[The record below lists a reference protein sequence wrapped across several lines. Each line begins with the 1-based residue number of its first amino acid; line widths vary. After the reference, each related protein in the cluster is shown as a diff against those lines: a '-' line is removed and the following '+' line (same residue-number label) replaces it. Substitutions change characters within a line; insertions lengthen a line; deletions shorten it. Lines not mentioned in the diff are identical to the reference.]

1 MVRFQGRGDVDG
13 ATRYSGEAPP
23 VMLFTELLHF
33 VLPQA
38 AYVRRRDGTAAC
50 DLPFTM
56 ADVKAAGGPHAFD
69 SSASTKGEEARGV
82 HEALEADG
90 GALLAEVKA
99 AYADDLALW
108 ERARRREAVS
118 EAHES
123 MAASLERYSEKVPWV
138 CLLYTSP
145 SPRDS

>member
-1 MVRFQGRGDVDG
+1 M
-13 ATRYSGEAPP
+13 
-23 VMLFTELLHF
+23 
-33 VLPQA
+33 LPQA

-56 ADVKAAGGPHAFD
+56 GDVKAAGGPHAFD

-99 AYADDLALW
+99 GWLRGGFEGDGLWPADADPGEILRRIVRDQT
-108 ERARRREAVS
+108 RARYRAIVEGAVTPVAATSSGKPEA
-118 EAHES
+118 
-123 MAASLERYSEKVPWV
+123 
-138 CLLYTSP
+138 
-145 SPRDS
+145 